1 MKQPSDKVAVN
12 RNMRS
17 YISYGLNILIVISV
31 GIGTYIMLNQHGD
44 GAGLTSSGLENL
56 KYFTV
61 LSNEFCGIVA
71 AFWVVADVLGK
82 KFPIL
87 LKLMAASA
95 VGLTFFIVAAFLAPM
110 YPDLNMYEDGNLW
123 FHLIVPLAGMAEFCL
138 LKTNKKLPFRFACIS
153 ALPVLIYG
161 ICYLVNILING
172 VGTWPDTND
181 WYGFLNWGYPVGIVI
196 FAAIVLMDF
205 GMAVLL
211 RAVNILI
218 NKLVAGDRRCDH
230 EF

>member
-1 MKQPSDKVAVN
+1 MLQSSDKTPIKHDIRAG
-12 RNMRS
+12 
-17 YISYGLNILIVISV
+17 ISDILNILIVIFV
-31 GIGTYIMLNQHGD
+31 GVGTYMMITHHGD

-71 AFWVVADVLGK
+71 ALWLLFRLLRK
-82 KFPIL
+82 RFPIL

-153 ALPVLIYG
+153 ASPALIYG

-196 FAAIVLMDF
+196 FAVIVLMDF